1 MAQTPMDPKDSEPP
15 LPLVGE
21 GEAPRDDPSGVH
33 ALEPDE
39 LVGRTILDRYQI
51 LQRIGEGGMGAVYLA
66 LHTIIEKKVVL
77 KVLHGEYGRKPELV
91 ERFLH
96 EAKTA
101 SKIRHEN
108 VVDIT
113 DFGRIP
119 GGTVFIAMEYLKGHD
134 LSDHIKDHGPLKWK
148 HVKPIALQICAAL
161 EEAHNVGVVHRD
173 LKPENIF
180 LIKRGAREDFVKI
193 LDFGIA
199 KMTELDESG
208 KRLTRTGMVFGTP
221 EYMAPEQARGEKTDR
236 RVDVYAMGCI
246 LYEMLCGDVPFRAQS
261 FMGVLTKH
269 IFDPVVRLSAQ
280 YPELGVP
287 PAVEAVVLKAL
298 DKDRDRRYQSMA
310 ELGAAL
316 ESVDSAGQVQAASA
330 ARMAASGSM
339 PSMQAPP
346 MFGHVQPGQAKVTDP
361 NLVMANTMPSQ
372 EGMAS
377 EVRKAAAA
385 AFAAQGQGA
394 AARGVGAAA
403 DDADADWQPP
413 KRTGLKVGLALGG
426 LALVGAVVAAVM
438 LGGGKKKDKSAGAT
452 SSTTTSPNASASP
465 STSPSTSTST
475 STSPSTS
482 PGAGAVVVEPS
493 PAPVTE
499 AMISVVTTP
508 PGATVTRGKVVE
520 GKTPIT
526 LKLDP
531 AGGPQKLTLT
541 MPGFK
546 DSALDVAVDKDRE
559 YIINLDALD
568 PVVDKG
574 TVKKGTGKKTGGKKT
589 GGKKGGSD
597 EIKDPFGP

>member
-15 LPLVGE
+15 QPLVGE
-21 GEAPRDDPSGVH
+21 GEAPRDDPSGIH

-148 HVKPIALQICAAL
+148 QIKPIALQICAAL

-316 ESVDSAGQVQAASA
+316 ESVDSAGHVQAASA
-330 ARMAASGSM
+330 ARLAASGSM

-346 MFGHVQPGQAKVTDP
+346 MFGHVQQGQGQAKVTDP

-394 AARGVGAAA
+394 AAHGVGAAA
-403 DDADADWQPP
+403 TMPGADDLDADWQPP

-426 LALVGAVVAAVM
+426 LVLVGAVVAAVT
-438 LGGGKKKDKSAGAT
+438 LGGGGKKDKAAAGA
-452 SSTTTSPNASASP
+452 

-475 STSPSTS
+475 SPSPSTSPSTS
-482 PGAGAVVVEPS
+482 PGVLAS
-493 PAPVTE
+493 PPPVTE

-508 PGATVTRGKVVE
+508 AGATVTRGGVVE
-520 GKTPIT
+520 GKTPLT

-531 AGGPQKLTLT
+531 AGGAQKLTLT
-541 MPGFK
+541 MQGFK
-546 DSALDVAVDKDRE
+546 ESVLDVAVDKDRE
-559 YIINLDALD
+559 YVIKLD
-568 PVVDKG
+568 PLDPLVVDKV
-574 TVKKGTGKKTGGKKT
+574 VKKGGKKSGGKKS

>member
-21 GEAPRDDPSGVH
+21 GEAPRDDPSGIH

-316 ESVDSAGQVQAASA
+316 ESVDSAGHVQAASA

-346 MFGHVQPGQAKVTDP
+346 MFGHVQPGQVTDP
-361 NLVMANTMPSQ
+361 SLGMANTMPSQ

-385 AFAAQGQGA
+385 AVAAQGQGA

-403 DDADADWQPP
+403 DDGDADWQPP

-426 LALVGAVVAAVM
+426 LALVGAVVAAV
-438 LGGGKKKDKSAGAT
+438 LLGGGGKKKD
-452 SSTTTSPNASASP
+452 SSQGGGASASP
-465 STSPSTSTST
+465 SASASA
-475 STSPSTS
+475 STSPNPSPS
-482 PGAGAVVVEPS
+482 PGAGVVETS

-508 PGATVTRGKVVE
+508 AGATVTRAGVVE

-531 AGGPQKLTLT
+531 AGGTQTLTLT
-541 MPGFK
+541 MQGFK
-546 DSALDVAVDKDRE
+546 ESVLDVAVDKDRE
-559 YIINLDALD
+559 YVINLDKLD
-568 PVVDKG
+568 PVVGKG
-574 TVKKGTGKKTGGKKT
+574 TVKKGTGKKSGGKKT